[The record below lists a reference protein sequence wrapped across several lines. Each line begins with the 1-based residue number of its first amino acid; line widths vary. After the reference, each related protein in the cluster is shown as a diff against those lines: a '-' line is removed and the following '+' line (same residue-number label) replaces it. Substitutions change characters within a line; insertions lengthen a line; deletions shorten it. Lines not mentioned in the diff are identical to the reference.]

1 MSGMDLQLAGKRAI
15 VTGGSRGIGN
25 AIAWALARE
34 GCDIGLVARHADAV
48 GGAARELHD
57 AVGVRVVPLAADTGD
72 SGAVDSMVTGAME
85 LLGGVDILV
94 NCAARVAAAGDAA
107 PLEEISDERFH
118 EEMNTKVLGYLRCAR
133 AVAPHMRRAGWGRIV
148 SVSGLAARRT
158 GNTIASMRNV
168 AVVAMTRN
176 LAEELGP
183 AGINVT
189 AVHPAAPY
197 TERIPALV
205 KAAADREGITE
216 DEATRRMLADNA
228 LNRVIHADDI
238 AALVTFLASPLSVAV
253 NGDVIA
259 AGGGVGQSIYY

>member
-1 MSGMDLQLAGKRAI
+1 MSGMDLQLAGKRAV

-34 GCDIGLVARHADAV
+34 GCDIGLVARHRETL

-57 AVGVRVVPLAADTGD
+57 SVGVRVVPLVADTGD
-72 SGAVDSMVTGAME
+72 RGQVDNMVTGAME
-85 LLGGVDILV
+85 LLGGIDILV
-94 NCAARVAAAGDAA
+94 NCAARPAGAGGA
-107 PLEEISDERFH
+107 LPLDDITDERFH
-118 EEMNTKVLGYLRCAR
+118 EEMNTKALGYLRCAR
-133 AVAPHMRRAGWGRIV
+133 AVAPHLRRAGWGRII

-158 GNTIASMRNV
+158 GDTIASMRNV

-189 AVHPAAPY
+189 AVHPSTTY

-205 KAAADREGITE
+205 KAAAQRQGISE
-216 DEATRRMLADNA
+216 DEATSRMLADNA
-228 LNRVIHADDI
+228 RKRVIHADDI